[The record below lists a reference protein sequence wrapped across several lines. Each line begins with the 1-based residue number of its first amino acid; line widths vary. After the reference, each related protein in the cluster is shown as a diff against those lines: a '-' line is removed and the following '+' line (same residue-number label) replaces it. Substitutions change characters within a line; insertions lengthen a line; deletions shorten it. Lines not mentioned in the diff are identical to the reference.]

1 MMDSRINTR
10 WMDEIMEIGTMMQDM
25 DLVNTFEGN
34 LSIKDG
40 DLLYITPGRTD
51 KKKLSYDNICI
62 FDETT
67 GEQLQGGRS
76 SSETKMHR
84 GAYAVKEGLHGV
96 IHCHAPYLT
105 AHAITHVPLT
115 LRCHPELLFHFK
127 DIPVVPYGM
136 PGSDEIIEK
145 ARPYLLQRNLILM
158 ANHGVLSVASNLALA
173 SQRII
178 AAEKIA
184 RIMCIARQIGEPVD
198 IPETEI
204 YRLLGRE
211 LEL

>member
-1 MMDSRINTR
+1 MMDSRIDTR
-10 WMDEIMEIGTMMQDM
+10 CMDEIIEIGSAMQDM

-34 LSIKDG
+34 LSVLQNG
-40 DLLYITPGRTD
+40 LMYITPGRTD
-51 KKKLSYDNICI
+51 KKKLSYDNICV
-62 FDETT
+62 FDEST
-67 GEQLQGGRS
+67 GEQLCGGRP

-84 GAYAVKEGLHGV
+84 GAYGVKDGIFGV

-105 AHAITHVPLT
+105 AHAITHVPLD
-115 LRCHPELLFHFK
+115 LKCHPELLFHFK

-136 PGSDEIIEK
+136 PGSDEIIDK
-145 ARPYLLQRNLILM
+145 ARPYLLQRNLIIM
-158 ANHGVLSVASNLALA
+158 ANHGILSVASNLALA
-173 SQRII
+173 AQRIV